1 MPSGVMDMISV
12 AEAHKIIDDHITRLA
27 LEMVSINDTVGRVLA
42 AEIIAS
48 FPQPRFDNSAMDGFA
63 VRAAD
68 TKGASKKSPIDLKM
82 VGLVSAVSPGD
93 VVVGTGQC
101 AQCMTGA
108 PIPQGADGIVIV
120 EDSSGYESG
129 PEVQMYTEVQEGQH
143 IRREGEEIQLGDLL
157 INDGTCIT
165 TAEIGTMA
173 TFGYKDIQVYR
184 KPKLALFATGDEL
197 VEPGN
202 DLLPGQIYNSNI
214 YVFEDLARRAGAEV
228 VLKNVIKDDKDSL
241 KTFLADAFDSC
252 DMVISSGGVSMG
264 KFDYVRD
271 VFMELGVK
279 EHFWKVAQKPGRPL
293 FFGSNSTSLIF
304 GLPGNPVSAF
314 IGFMEYVWPVLESM
328 TGQSRASTIS
338 AVLDESF
345 PLDAV
350 KTRYLFGNT
359 WSEDGQLIC
368 TPSKKV
374 GSHMLT
380 SSLEAN
386 CIIVADP
393 GDIPLTKG
401 AQISVRL
408 LPWKSI
414 K

>member
-1 MPSGVMDMISV
+1 MISV

-27 LEMVSINDTVGRVLA
+27 QERVSINDTVGRVLA

-63 VRAAD
+63 VRASD

-82 VGLVSAVSPGD
+82 VGVISAGSPGN
-93 VVVGTGQC
+93 VVVSTGQC

-108 PIPQGADGIVIV
+108 SIPKGADAIVIV

-293 FFGSNSTSLIF
+293 FFGSNSTALIF

-393 GDIPLTKG
+393 GNIPLIKG
-401 AQISVRL
+401 AQIRARL

>member
-1 MPSGVMDMISV
+1 
-12 AEAHKIIDDHITRLA
+12 
-27 LEMVSINDTVGRVLA
+27 
-42 AEIIAS
+42 
-48 FPQPRFDNSAMDGFA
+48 MDGFA
-63 VRAAD
+63 VRASD

-82 VGLVSAVSPGD
+82 VGVVSAGSPSD
-93 VVVGTGQC
+93 VVVSTGQC

-108 PIPQGADGIVIV
+108 SIPQGADAIVIV

-143 IRREGEEIQLGDLL
+143 IRREGEEIHLGDLL
-157 INDGTCIT
+157 INDGTRIT

-293 FFGSNSTSLIF
+293 FFGSNSTALIF

-328 TGQSRASTIS
+328 TGQSRSSTIS

-345 PLDAV
+345 LLDAV

-368 TPSKKV
+368 APSKKV

-401 AQISVRL
+401 AQIRVRL

>member
-1 MPSGVMDMISV
+1 MISV
-12 AEAHKIIDDHITRLA
+12 AEAHKIIDDHITMLA
-27 LEMVSINDTVGRVLA
+27 RERVSINDTEGRVLA
-42 AEIIAS
+42 EEIIAS
-48 FPQPRFDNSAMDGFA
+48 FPQPRFDNSAMDGFS
-63 VRAAD
+63 VRASD
-68 TKGASKKSPIDLKM
+68 TKGESKKSPIDLKM
-82 VGLVSAVSPGD
+82 VGVVSAGSPGD
-93 VVVGTGQC
+93 VAVGTGQC

-108 PIPQGADGIVIV
+108 PIPQGADAIVIV

-184 KPKLALFATGDEL
+184 KPKLALFSTGDEL

-202 DLLPGQIYNSNI
+202 NLLPGQIYNSNL
-214 YVFEDLARRAGAEV
+214 YVFEDLAKRAGAEV

-293 FFGSNSTSLIF
+293 FFGSNSTALIF

-368 TPSKKV
+368 VPSKKV

-401 AQISVRL
+401 AQIRVRL

>member
-1 MPSGVMDMISV
+1 MDMISV

-27 LEMVSINDTVGRVLA
+27 RERVSINDTVGRVLA

-63 VRAAD
+63 VRAVD

-82 VGLVSAVSPGD
+82 VGVISAGSPGN
-93 VVVGTGQC
+93 VVVSTGQC

-108 PIPQGADGIVIV
+108 SIPQGADAIVIV

-143 IRREGEEIQLGDLL
+143 IRREGEEIHLGDLL
-157 INDGTCIT
+157 INDGTRIT

-279 EHFWKVAQKPGRPL
+279 EHFWKVTQKPGRPL
-293 FFGSNSTSLIF
+293 FFGSNSASLIF

-393 GDIPLTKG
+393 GNIPLIKG
-401 AQISVRL
+401 AQIRVRL

>member
-1 MPSGVMDMISV
+1 MISV
-12 AEAHKIIDDHITRLA
+12 AEAHKIIDEHITRLA
-27 LEMVSINDTVGRVLA
+27 RERVSINDIEGRVLA

-63 VRAAD
+63 VRASD
-68 TKGASKKSPIDLKM
+68 TIGASKKRPIDLKM
-82 VGLVSAVSPGD
+82 VGVVSAGSAGD

-108 PIPQGADGIVIV
+108 PIPQGADAIVIV

-165 TAEIGTMA
+165 TAELGTIA

-271 VFMELGVK
+271 VFMELGVQ

-293 FFGSNSTSLIF
+293 FFGSKSTALIF

-368 TPSKKV
+368 VPSKKV

-393 GDIPLTKG
+393 GYIPLTKG
-401 AQISVRL
+401 AQIRVRL

>member
-1 MPSGVMDMISV
+1 MISV

-27 LEMVSINDTVGRVLA
+27 RERVSINDTEGRVLA

-63 VRAAD
+63 VRASD

-82 VGLVSAVSPGD
+82 VGVVSSGSPGD
-93 VVVGTGQC
+93 VAVGTGQC

-108 PIPQGADGIVIV
+108 PIPQGADAIVIV
-120 EDSSGYESG
+120 EDSNGYESG
-129 PEVQMYTEVQEGQH
+129 PEVQIYTEVQEGQH

-241 KTFLADAFDSC
+241 KTFLADTFDSC

-271 VFMELGVK
+271 VFMELGVQ

-293 FFGSNSTSLIF
+293 FFGSNSTALIF

-368 TPSKKV
+368 VPSKKV

-401 AQISVRL
+401 AQIRVRL

>member
-1 MPSGVMDMISV
+1 MQI
-12 AEAHKIIDDHITRLA
+12 
-27 LEMVSINDTVGRVLA
+27 
-42 AEIIAS
+42 
-48 FPQPRFDNSAMDGFA
+48 
-63 VRAAD
+63 
-68 TKGASKKSPIDLKM
+68 
-82 VGLVSAVSPGD
+82 
-93 VVVGTGQC
+93 
-101 AQCMTGA
+101 
-108 PIPQGADGIVIV
+108 
-120 EDSSGYESG
+120 
-129 PEVQMYTEVQEGQH
+129 YTEVQEGQH

-157 INDGTCIT
+157 IDDGTCIT

-184 KPKLALFATGDEL
+184 KPRLALFATGDEL

-214 YVFEDLARRAGAEV
+214 YVLEDLARRAGAEV
-228 VLKNVIKDDKDSL
+228 VLKSVIKDDKDSL
-241 KTFLADAFDSC
+241 KTFLADTFDRC

-279 EHFWKVAQKPGRPL
+279 EHFWKVAQKPGKPL
-293 FFGSNSTSLIF
+293 FFGSREKALIF

-314 IGFMEYVWPVLESM
+314 IGFMEYVWPVLEIMS
-328 TGQSRASTIS
+328 GQSGSSTLS

-345 PLDAV
+345 PCEKE
-350 KTRYLFGNT
+350 KTRYLFGNI
-359 WSEDGQLIC
+359 WSENGQLIC
-368 TPSKKV
+368 APSKKV

-380 SSLEAN
+380 SSLKAN
-386 CIIVADP
+386 CIIISEP
-393 GDIPLTKG
+393 GDKPLKKG
-401 AQISVRL
+401 SKIRVHL

>member
-1 MPSGVMDMISV
+1 MISV

-27 LEMVSINDTVGRVLA
+27 RERVSINDTVGRVLA

-63 VRAAD
+63 VRASD

-82 VGLVSAVSPGD
+82 VGVISAGSPGN
-93 VVVGTGQC
+93 VVVSTGQC

-108 PIPQGADGIVIV
+108 SIPKGADAIVIV

-129 PEVQMYTEVQEGQH
+129 PEVQMYTEVQKGQH
-143 IRREGEEIQLGDLL
+143 IRREGEEIHLGDLL
-157 INDGTCIT
+157 INDGTRIT

-214 YVFEDLARRAGAEV
+214 YVLEDLARRAGAEV
-228 VLKNVIKDDKDSL
+228 NLKSVIKDDKDSL
-241 KTFLADAFDSC
+241 KTFLADTFDSC

-279 EHFWKVAQKPGRPL
+279 EHFWKVAQNPGKPL
-293 FFGSNSTSLIF
+293 FFGSSSAALIF
-304 GLPGNPVSAF
+304 GLPGNPVSSF

-328 TGQSRASTIS
+328 TGQSRAKTIS

-345 PLDAV
+345 PLDEV
-350 KTRYLFGNT
+350 KTRYIFGNT
-359 WSEDGQLIC
+359 WLEDSQLIC
-368 TPSKKV
+368 APSKKV

-380 SSLEAN
+380 SSLKAN
-386 CIIVADP
+386 CIIIAEP
-393 GDIPLTKG
+393 GDKPLKKG
-401 AQISVRL
+401 DQIRVRL
-408 LPWKSI
+408 LPWKTI

>member
-1 MPSGVMDMISV
+1 MDMISV

-63 VRAAD
+63 VRASD

-82 VGLVSAVSPGD
+82 VGVVSAGSPSD
-93 VVVGTGQC
+93 VVVSTGQC

-108 PIPQGADGIVIV
+108 SIPQGADAIVIV

-129 PEVQMYTEVQEGQH
+129 PEVQMYTEVKEGQH
-143 IRREGEEIQLGDLL
+143 IRREGEEIHLGDLL
-157 INDGTCIT
+157 INDGTRIT

-293 FFGSNSTSLIF
+293 FFGSNSNALIF

-328 TGQSRASTIS
+328 TGQSRANTIF

-350 KTRYLFGNT
+350 KTR
-359 WSEDGQLIC
+359 
-368 TPSKKV
+368 
-374 GSHMLT
+374 
-380 SSLEAN
+380 
-386 CIIVADP
+386 
-393 GDIPLTKG
+393 
-401 AQISVRL
+401 
-408 LPWKSI
+408 
-414 K
+414 

>member
-1 MPSGVMDMISV
+1 MAMISV
-12 AEAHKIIDDHITRLA
+12 AEAHKIIDEHITRLA
-27 LEMVSINDTVGRVLA
+27 RERVSINDTEGRVLA
-42 AEIIAS
+42 EEIIAS

-63 VRAAD
+63 VRASD

-82 VGLVSAVSPGD
+82 VGVVSAGSPGD
-93 VVVGTGQC
+93 VVVGRGQC

-108 PIPQGADGIVIV
+108 PIPQGADAIVIV

-143 IRREGEEIQLGDLL
+143 IRREGEEIQLRDLL

-197 VEPGN
+197 IEPGN
-202 DLLPGQIYNSNI
+202 DLLPGQIYNSNL
-214 YVFEDLARRAGAEV
+214 YVFEDLAKRAGAEV

-271 VFMELGVK
+271 VIMELGVK

-293 FFGSNSTSLIF
+293 FFGSNSTALIF

-368 TPSKKV
+368 APSKKV
-374 GSHMLT
+374 GSHMLS

-386 CIIVADP
+386 CIIVAGP
-393 GDIPLTKG
+393 GYIPLTKG
-401 AQISVRL
+401 AQIRIRL

>member
-1 MPSGVMDMISV
+1 MISV

-63 VRAAD
+63 VRASD

-82 VGLVSAVSPGD
+82 VGVVSAGSPGD
-93 VVVGTGQC
+93 VVVSTGQC

-108 PIPQGADGIVIV
+108 SIPQGADAIVIV

-143 IRREGEEIQLGDLL
+143 IRREGEEIHLGDLL
-157 INDGTCIT
+157 INDGTRIT

-214 YVFEDLARRAGAEV
+214 YVF
-228 VLKNVIKDDKDSL
+228 
-241 KTFLADAFDSC
+241 
-252 DMVISSGGVSMG
+252 
-264 KFDYVRD
+264 
-271 VFMELGVK
+271 
-279 EHFWKVAQKPGRPL
+279 
-293 FFGSNSTSLIF
+293 
-304 GLPGNPVSAF
+304 
-314 IGFMEYVWPVLESM
+314 GF
-328 TGQSRASTIS
+328 
-338 AVLDESF
+338 
-345 PLDAV
+345 
-350 KTRYLFGNT
+350 
-359 WSEDGQLIC
+359 
-368 TPSKKV
+368 
-374 GSHMLT
+374 
-380 SSLEAN
+380 
-386 CIIVADP
+386 
-393 GDIPLTKG
+393 
-401 AQISVRL
+401 
-408 LPWKSI
+408 
-414 K
+414 

>member
-1 MPSGVMDMISV
+1 MISV

-27 LEMVSINDTVGRVLA
+27 RERVSINDTVGRVLA

-63 VRAAD
+63 VRASD

-82 VGLVSAVSPGD
+82 VGVISAGSPGN
-93 VVVGTGQC
+93 VVVSTGQC

-108 PIPQGADGIVIV
+108 SIPKGADAIVIV

-143 IRREGEEIQLGDLL
+143 IRREGEEIHLGDLL

-293 FFGSNSTSLIF
+293 FFGSNSTALIF

-393 GDIPLTKG
+393 GNIPLIKG
-401 AQISVRL
+401 AQIRVRL